1 MATAAVR
8 LLVVCTANQCRSPMA
23 EVIARDLAARRG
35 IEVAVRSAGTGA
47 IDGVPATD
55 GACMTVR
62 KLGLDLTDHLSR
74 SVTAELVASAD
85 LVIAMEQQH
94 VIDLV
99 TDHGASLATTYTLQE
114 LAGRAETAT
123 RYPDEP
129 MQLWFDR
136 LAIGR
141 TASSVLSAQEID
153 DPTGRSMRR
162 YRATARTITTCLERF
177 VDASI
182 PNGGT

>member
-8 LLVVCTANQCRSPMA
+8 LLAVCTANQCRSPMA
-23 EVIARDLAARRG
+23 EVIARDLAARRD
-35 IEVAVRSAGTGA
+35 IKVEVRSAGTGA

-55 GACMTVR
+55 GARMAVR
-62 KLGLDLTDHLSR
+62 KLGLDLTNHLSR
-74 SVTAELVASAD
+74 AVTAELVASAD

-99 TDHGASLATTYTLQE
+99 TNHGASLAATYTLPE
-114 LAGRAETAT
+114 LAELAEAAT
-123 RYPDEP
+123 RRPDER
-129 MQLWFDR
+129 MSLWFER

-141 TASSVLSAQEID
+141 TASSVLFAQEID

-162 YRATARTITTCLERF
+162 YRATARTITTCLERV

-182 PNGGT
+182 PDGGT